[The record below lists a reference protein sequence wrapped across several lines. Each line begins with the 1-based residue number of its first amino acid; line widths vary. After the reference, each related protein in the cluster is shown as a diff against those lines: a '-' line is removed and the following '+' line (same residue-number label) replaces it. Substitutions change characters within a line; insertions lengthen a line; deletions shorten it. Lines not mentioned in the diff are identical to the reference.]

1 MTDATTMTDAT
12 IPNVML
18 PNVTITE
25 SAQGYLAGL
34 LEKQDC
40 DGIGIRMFVS
50 DPGTPKA
57 ETCI

>member
-1 MTDATTMTDAT
+1 MH
-12 IPNVML
+12 
-18 PNVTITE
+18 NVTITE

-40 DGIGIRMFVS
+40 EGIGIRMFVS

-57 ETCI
+57 ETCIA